1 MAFYSA
7 REHMIGIRVTAIEI
21 GKRQEAE
28 GRSIEVEH

>member
-21 GKRQEAE
+21 GKRQEYR
-28 GRSIEVEH
+28 GRALEH